1 MRTSSKKRVKKL
13 CTISKGSARVLVG
26 GLRARR
32 LAGRLAH
39 RTVLV
44 FVPLPVLLGFL
55 GGAGG
60 DQRRVRLHPR
70 VQRKQVL
77 QGKNLFIFT
86 PSDVHRENL
95 TSMSGGSRETSV
107 PDMTGRSTGAA
118 THGWSA
124 S

>member
-13 CTISKGSARVLVG
+13 CTISKGSARVLVD

-86 PSDVHRENL
+86 PSDVRP
-95 TSMSGGSRETSV
+95 SRESYLDV
-107 PDMTGRSTGAA
+107 GRIARDVCAG
-118 THGWSA
+118 HDWSFNW
-124 S
+124 SGYTRLVG

>member
-1 MRTSSKKRVKKL
+1 MTELRQVIHAHIFKKRVKKL
-13 CTISKGSARVLVG
+13 CAISKGQCSARVLVG

-77 QGKNLFIFT
+77 QGKKLF
-86 PSDVHRENL
+86 
-95 TSMSGGSRETSV
+95 
-107 PDMTGRSTGAA
+107 
-118 THGWSA
+118 
-124 S
+124 